1 MGHNGFVH
9 GLLLAA
15 GAGTRIGMP
24 KALMRDADG
33 TSWLQR
39 SVAVLVDGGCD
50 AVTVVLGARASE
62 ALPLVPD
69 NATAVVAD
77 DWAEGMSAS
86 LRAGLAALG
95 DSDAAVLSL
104 VDLPDVTAEVVRR
117 VATGAGPSTL
127 SRATYDGRPG
137 HPVVIG
143 RDHWAGVTA
152 SATGDFGAR
161 HYLDAHEATLVEC
174 GDLATGRDQDHR

>member
-1 MGHNGFVH
+1 
-9 GLLLAA
+9 
-15 GAGTRIGMP
+15 MP

-50 AVTVVLGARASE
+50 AVTVVLGARAEE
-62 ALPLVPD
+62 ARPLVPD
-69 NATAVVAD
+69 GVTVVVAG
-77 DWAEGMSAS
+77 DWEDGMSAS

-95 DSDAAVLSL
+95 DDDAVVLSL
-104 VDLPDVTAEVVRR
+104 VDLPDVSAEVISR
-117 VATGAGPSTL
+117 VVAAGAGPAIL

-143 RDHWAGVTA
+143 REHWAGVA
-152 SATGDFGAR
+152 ESATGDHGAKP
-161 HYLDAHEATLVEC
+161 YLAAHRVTLVEC
-174 GDLATGRDQDHR
+174 GDLATGRDQDAPSPADPSETSR